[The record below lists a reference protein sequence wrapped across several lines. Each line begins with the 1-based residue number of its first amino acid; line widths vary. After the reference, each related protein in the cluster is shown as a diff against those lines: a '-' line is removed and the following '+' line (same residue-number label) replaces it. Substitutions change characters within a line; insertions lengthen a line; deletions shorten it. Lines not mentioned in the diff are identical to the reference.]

1 MPSPSTITV
10 DSRTSLSAMQEDSLD
25 TSLDELAPEESAIKR
40 SRHTPP
46 PSSRHEQPSSRHTP
60 RNWVREAAQPR
71 AHPQHTTKED
81 MTTSRAAKTTAYLVT
96 QPNSHSRHGPNSLAT
111 SRRPNRAAHP
121 RTYQGASSRHQS
133 YNTATIPR
141 GGTCVSSPSPY
152 HITRSRHDP
161 DESVDELGRRLAPVH
176 KPVGGR
182 HASDYER
189 RR

>member
-1 MPSPSTITV
+1 
-10 DSRTSLSAMQEDSLD
+10 MQEDSLD